1 MSEKFCSIFTF
12 VECKNINRILLTPNS
27 KIPCIHLYSVFIVI
41 LPVQLWWIDS
51 YFINYYF
58 FSLTEWVV
66 LKSKRASLNFQS
78 IIHNNQRFFKVSFS
92 YSCPHYSPCCSP
104 LPCPTPPPKGNPYP
118 IVLNYGSF
126 VHVPWL
132 APSPFYPIIPPSSFP
147 SGHCQFI
154 LCFYVSGSSLLI
166 CLFCLLGC
174 TYRWDHM
181 VFVFHCLAYF
191 T

>member
-27 KIPCIHLYSVFIVI
+27 KIPCIHLYSVFKVI

-78 IIHNNQRFFKVSFS
+78 IIHNNQRFFKLSFS

-104 LPCPTPPPKGNPYP
+104 LPCPTSAPKDNPYP
-118 IVLNYGSF
+118 TVLDHGF
-126 VHVPWL
+126 L
-132 APSPFYPIIPPSSFP
+132 ASTLVFLKLHALVWRNLGWRGFLHDLWILFSPSQGADI
-147 SGHCQFI
+147 HREQ
-154 LCFYVSGSSLLI
+154 
-166 CLFCLLGC
+166 
-174 TYRWDHM
+174 
-181 VFVFHCLAYF
+181 
-191 T
+191 